1 MIRPGTRPWYD
12 YHFHHWHRGY
22 WNWWR
27 PRNWFIGGVATG
39 WMLGPRPATFVFNN
53 PFYDQSS
60 VTVINYSQPLP
71 APPEDAASEPEA
83 MDTADAAI
91 AIFDQAREA
100 FKNGD
105 FKEALALVDKSIEQ
119 LPTDATLHEFRAL
132 CLFAIKEYKQ
142 AAATLYAML
151 AAGPGWDWDTMRSL
165 YPDVATYTEKL
176 RALEAY
182 QRANPKSPEA
192 NFVLGYHYLVMG
204 HLDVAIK
211 KFENVVK
218 LLPDS
223 ELSAELLNALKV
235 ESNRPMPQAD

>member
-1 MIRPGTRPWYD
+1 
-12 YHFHHWHRGY
+12 
-22 WNWWR
+22 
-27 PRNWFIGGVATG
+27 
-39 WMLGPRPATFVFNN
+39 MLAPRPATFVFNN
-53 PFYDQSS
+53 PFYDQTS

-71 APPEDAASEPEA
+71 SPPEDVENDPQA

-91 AIFDQAREA
+91 AIFDQARGA

-105 FKEALALVDKSIEQ
+105 YKEALALVDKSIEQ
-119 LPTDATLHEFRAL
+119 LPSDATLHEFRAL
-132 CLFAIKEYKQ
+132 CLFALKEYKQ
-142 AAATLYAML
+142 AAAALYAVL
-151 AAGPGWDWDTMRSL
+151 AGGPGWDWDTMSSI
-165 YPDVATYTEKL
+165 YADVATYTEQL

-223 ELSAELLNALKV
+223 ELSAELLKALRS

>member
-1 MIRPGTRPWYD
+1 
-12 YHFHHWHRGY
+12 
-22 WNWWR
+22 
-27 PRNWFIGGVATG
+27 
-39 WMLGPRPATFVFNN
+39 MLGPRPATFVFNN

-71 APPEDAASEPEA
+71 APPEDAESEPEA

-142 AAATLYAML
+142 AAATLYAVL

-165 YPDVATYTEKL
+165 YPGVATYTEQL